1 MSADFASLENL
12 GYKVYKARGKRVV
25 LDVDVA
31 KLFLTQT
38 GRLNQQ
44 VKRNMANLPDDSVF
58 RLTKEEYS
66 SIKSSMSQVVTSK
79 ILERTHHKGGRI
91 RPPIV
96 FTEEGLNAIH
106 VFLRRFVTIEKFE
119 N

>member
-44 VKRNMANLPDDSVF
+44 VKRNMANL
-58 RLTKEEYS
+58 
-66 SIKSSMSQVVTSK
+66 
-79 ILERTHHKGGRI
+79 
-91 RPPIV
+91 
-96 FTEEGLNAIH
+96 GLMVI
-106 VFLRRFVTIEKFE
+106 
-119 N
+119 